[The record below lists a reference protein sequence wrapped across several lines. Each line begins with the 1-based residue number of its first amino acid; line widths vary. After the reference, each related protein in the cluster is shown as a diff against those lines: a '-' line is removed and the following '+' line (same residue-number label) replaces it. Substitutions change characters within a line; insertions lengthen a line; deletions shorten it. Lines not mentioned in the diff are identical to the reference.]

1 METTPKAKRNFLTRP
16 KTLIWIVVAA
26 ILLTLILQNVEP
38 VQIDL
43 LFWSLPHVPLL
54 LLILISMALG
64 AILYKVIAWE
74 LSHYRRQGRGDEDR
88 GSGY

>member
-1 METTPKAKRNFLTRP
+1 METSPKPKRNFLTRP
-16 KTLIWIVVAA
+16 KTIIWIVVVA

-64 AILYKVIAWE
+64 ALLYKLIAWE
-74 LSHYRRQGRGDEDR
+74 LSHYRRQRHDEERR